1 VIRRKLTLAYRRQ
14 QEAVSLLCG
23 RRTVKCGVPSSFLL
37 DRNLFAD
44 FLLHQGDLEHPF
56 AEVFLGSGREKQP
69 IRAAL

>member
-23 RRTVKCGVPSSFLL
+23 RRTVKMPRAQAALL

-44 FLLHQGDLEHPF
+44 FLLRQGDLEHPF

>member
-1 VIRRKLTLAYRRQ
+1 LLTVASRKLFPSYAG
-14 QEAVSLLCG
+14 VSPS
-23 RRTVKCGVPSSFLL
+23 KCGVPSSFLL

-44 FLLHQGDLEHPF
+44 FLLRQGDLEHPF